1 MSNLVKKAKGI
12 LLIRKSNQLIESRFK
27 FDTPEMRIFLS
38 LISQIKRE
46 DENFNV
52 YRIWYRDVAE
62 LFGMN
67 KQRGYEDLRQAVK
80 SLMQKSFFVRYSD
93 NGKPREVQY
102 HILRKIDYSL
112 LDGQDAESESQD
124 FVDVRIEEDMKPF
137 LLQLQKSFTSYDIR
151 NVASLGGYSVRVY
164 ELLKQ
169 YETIGHRTLKFE
181 EMKMMFELENEYPR
195 FSTFYQRVLEP
206 SIKEINEFTDLAIT
220 EVKKIKTGK
229 KITGVYFKFSQKTKK
244 DILTIDSVVEEP
256 IVESISVQ
264 PQRDSSS
271 DERFTFL
278 YPKVVESFGITPSV
292 LMDLIASYT
301 DDQFEQ
307 AIRVTHRAKIDGQV
321 KTSVSGFFIQA
332 LKKGFTDLK
341 EERLKKD
348 KREEEQK
355 RIEAQIQTLEMEKE
369 RKIFE
374 RLKILTQEDETLTL
388 EAIENVRNTE
398 GGKLLIDQEEIN
410 LGRSLDIE
418 DFRLIKELRFM
429 VIDTLI
435 TNNLEK
441 FSDIIL
447 PYDAKINE
455 LRKDDLF

>member
-418 DFRLIKELRFM
+418 DFRLIKDLRFM

>member
-1 MSNLVKKAKGI
+1 MSNPVKKAKGI

-112 LDGQDAESESQD
+112 LDGQDAESENQD

-206 SIKEINEFTDLAIT
+206 SIKEINEFTDLVIT

-229 KITGVYFKFSQKTKK
+229 KITGVYFKFTQKTKN
-244 DILTIDSVVEEP
+244 DILLVDSMVEEP
-256 IVESISVQ
+256 AAESISVQ

-278 YPKVVESFGITPSV
+278 YSKVVESFGITPSV
-292 LMDLIASYT
+292 LMGLIASYS
-301 DDQFEQ
+301 DEQFEQ

-355 RIEAQIQTLEMEKE
+355 RVEAQIQTLEMEKE

-398 GGKLLIDQEEIN
+398 GGKFLVQQEEIN
-410 LGRSLDIE
+410 LNRPLDIE
-418 DFRLIKELRFM
+418 DFRIIKDLRFM

-447 PYDAKINE
+447 PYDSKINE

>member
-244 DILTIDSVVEEP
+244 DILTIDAVVEEP